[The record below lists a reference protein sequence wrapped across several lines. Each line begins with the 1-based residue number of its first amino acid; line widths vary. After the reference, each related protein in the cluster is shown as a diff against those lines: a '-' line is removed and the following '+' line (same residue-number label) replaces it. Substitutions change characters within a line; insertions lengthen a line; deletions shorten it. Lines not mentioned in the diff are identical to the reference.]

1 MELMRLGGWM
11 MWPLLAASVAALAI
25 VIERSLVLYGCSFPD
40 AKFEK
45 LLHEAVK
52 TGDMAA
58 LSAHMQKSALVRN
71 FASLLVSKTAG
82 DRENALRTEGEL
94 VIARLEAR
102 LSLLA
107 LLARLSPLMGLLGT
121 ILGMI
126 TTFSHIADTRTGV
139 DMAMLAG
146 GIWQALL
153 TTAAGLII
161 AIPSLFFLSLFRN
174 RVQRAARVLNQ
185 AGNAALSLLSQ
196 RNNVQDNTGGEA
208 CSG

>member
-25 VIERSLVLYGCSFPD
+25 VIERSLVLFGCSFPD
-40 AKFEK
+40 GKFEK

-52 TGDMAA
+52 QGSMQE
-58 LSAHMQKSALVRN
+58 LSSHMGKTALVSN
-71 FASLLVSKTAG
+71 FASLLVSNTEG
-82 DRENALRTEGEL
+82 DKETELRTEGEL
-94 VIARLEAR
+94 IVARLEAR
-102 LSLLA
+102 LPLLA

-126 TTFSHIADTRTGV
+126 TTFSHIADARTGV

-174 RVQRAARVLNQ
+174 RVRRVAYALNQ
-185 AGNAALSLLSQ
+185 AGNACLRLHSCTKAD
-196 RNNVQDNTGGEA
+196 QDTGERS
-208 CSG
+208 CSV

>member
-25 VIERSLVLYGCSFPD
+25 VIERSLVLFGCSFPD
-40 AKFEK
+40 SRFEK
-45 LLHEAVK
+45 LLHDAVQTGSMAELSSHMGK
-52 TGDMAA
+52 T
-58 LSAHMQKSALVRN
+58 ALVRN
-71 FASLLVSKTAG
+71 FAALLVSGTVI
-82 DRENALRTEGEL
+82 DREAALRTEGEL
-94 VIARLEAR
+94 IVARLEAR

-126 TTFSHIADTRTGV
+126 ATFSHIADARTGV
-139 DMAMLAG
+139 DMAQLSG

-174 RVQRAARVLNQ
+174 RVRRVAFALNQ
-185 AGNAALSLLSQ
+185 AGNAGLRLQKDPKAA
-196 RNNVQDNTGGEA
+196 RDTGGEA
-208 CSG
+208 CSV

>member
-25 VIERSLVLYGCSFPD
+25 VIERSLVLFGCSFPD
-40 AKFEK
+40 GKFEK

-52 TGDMAA
+52 QGSMQE
-58 LSAHMQKSALVRN
+58 LSSHMGKTALVSN
-71 FASLLVSKTAG
+71 FASLLVSNTEG
-82 DRENALRTEGEL
+82 DKETALRTEGEL
-94 VIARLEAR
+94 IVARLEAR
-102 LSLLA
+102 LPLLA

-126 TTFSHIADTRTGV
+126 TTFSHIADARTGV

-174 RVQRAARVLNQ
+174 RVRRVAYALNQ
-185 AGNAALSLLSQ
+185 AGNASLRLHSGTKEAL
-196 RNNVQDNTGGEA
+196 DTGERP
-208 CSG
+208 CSV

>member
-25 VIERSLVLYGCSFPD
+25 VIERSLVLFGCSFPD
-40 AKFEK
+40 GKFEK

-52 TGDMAA
+52 TGSMQE
-58 LSAHMQKSALVRN
+58 LSSHMGKTALVSN
-71 FASLLVSKTAG
+71 FASLLVSNTEG
-82 DRENALRTEGEL
+82 DKETALRTEGEL
-94 VIARLEAR
+94 IVARLEAR
-102 LSLLA
+102 LPLLA

-126 TTFSHIADTRTGV
+126 TTFSHIADARTGV

-174 RVQRAARVLNQ
+174 RVRRVAYALNQ
-185 AGNAALSLLSQ
+185 AGNASLRLQ
-196 RNNVQDNTGGEA
+196 PGRKADQDTGEKA
-208 CSG
+208 CSV